1 MAEIKILPDRVV
13 NKIAAGEVVERPESV
28 VKELIENSI
37 DAKAD
42 NIKVFLKKSGKREI
56 KVIDNGMGM
65 GYDDALLAFERHAT
79 SKISDVEEKK
89 KIATLGFR
97 GEALPSIASVS
108 RVTLKTV
115 KKGENEGTIVQIEGG
130 VIKRVEKAQLPVGTE
145 IIVANLFFNTPA
157 RKKFLKSDETEL
169 SRIIRLVNSYALANP
184 HISFSLYNEGKSLIS
199 FSSFESLEKRIKK
212 ILGSDFLHHSIS
224 YPHLKVEAFVLPPE
238 KALKSSIKQYFLL
251 NGRFVRDKTISQSVY
266 NAFKSVTSFFE
277 GYPQGVIKIEISP
290 ELVDVNVHPSK
301 LEVRF
306 RNRNEVYSTVKEAC
320 IKALENRKQPSHL
333 TITDKSIQFFTKEKY
348 SPSQTEALHL
358 NEPQTAYSGNTKQE
372 DGLTTE
378 QNYSTQQH
386 FSFEK
391 PSHDFRV
398 LGQFN
403 SSFIIAEKDNSLY
416 IIDQHVVHERILYE
430 KALKMINKNKIEMQ
444 PLLIPITVNTG
455 NENRGILEKHK
466 DLIEKS
472 GFRFEFIDNYSI
484 KITAYP
490 IFLKQKDIEPVF
502 LQLLGLI
509 IEEKEKDKSELFKDI
524 AATIGCKNAIKANTP
539 LNFTEIDSLLSQLF
553 ECENPYYCPHGR
565 PILIRLTLDDIEK
578 LFKRK

>member
-1 MAEIKILPDRVV
+1 MANIKILPDRVV

-42 NIKVFLKKSGKREI
+42 TIKVFLKKSGKREI
-56 KVIDNGMGM
+56 KVIDNGIGM
-65 GYDDALLAFERHAT
+65 SYDDALLAFERHAT
-79 SKISDVEEKK
+79 SKIEDVKDIEN
-89 KIATLGFR
+89 ICTLGFR

-108 RVTLKTV
+108 KVILKTA
-115 KKGENEGTIVQIEGG
+115 KTNENEGTIIRIEGG
-130 VIKRVEKAQLPVGTE
+130 ILKKVEKAALPSGTE
-145 IIVANLFFNTPA
+145 ITVSSLFFNTPA

-169 SRIIRLVNSYALANP
+169 SRIVRLVNSYVLANP
-184 HISFSLYNEGKSLIS
+184 HTAFYLSNDGKNLLS
-199 FSSFESLEKRIKK
+199 FSSFENLETRIKK
-212 ILGSDFLHHSIS
+212 ILGSDFLSFKID
-224 YPHLKVEAFVLPPE
+224 YPHLKVEVFLLPPE
-238 KALKSSIKQYFLL
+238 KALKSPIKQYFLL

-277 GYPQGVIKIEISP
+277 GYPQGVIKLQILP

-306 RNRNEVYSTVKEAC
+306 RNQNEVYSTIKEAC
-320 IKALENRKQPSHL
+320 IKALENREKPSK
-333 TITDKSIQFFTKEKY
+333 ITVTEDSLRFFTKDKY
-348 SPSQTEALHL
+348 SFEEENRYNLQESGIEYKTE
-358 NEPQTAYSGNTKQE
+358 T
-372 DGLTTE
+372 
-378 QNYSTQQH
+378 QNYMEH
-386 FSFEK
+386 IEKNNFLPFEK
-391 PSHDFRV
+391 KSHGFRV
-398 LGQFN
+398 LGQFQA
-403 SSFIIAEKDNSLY
+403 SYIIAEKDNSLY

-430 KALKMINKNKIEMQ
+430 KALKMINNNKIEMQ
-444 PLLIPITVNTG
+444 PLLIPVSVNTG
-455 NENRGILEKHK
+455 NENKELLEKNR

-472 GFRFEFIDNYSI
+472 GFKFEFIDNSSV

-490 IFLKQKDIEPVF
+490 IFLKQRDIEPSF
-502 LQLLGLI
+502 LELLGLI
-509 IEEKEKDKSELFKDI
+509 IEEKERDRKELFKDI

-539 LNFTEIDSLLSQLF
+539 LTFAEIDSLLTQLF